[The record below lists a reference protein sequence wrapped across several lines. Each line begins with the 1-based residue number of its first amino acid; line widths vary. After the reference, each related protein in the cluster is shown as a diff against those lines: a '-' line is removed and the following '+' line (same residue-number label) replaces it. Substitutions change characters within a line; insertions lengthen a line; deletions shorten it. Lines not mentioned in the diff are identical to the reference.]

1 MRYSRKVWDKVK
13 SQNPDLKL
21 WEIGKIIGQMW
32 KELSEEERGDFAEE
46 YEMDK
51 AECDRAMMQ
60 YKSSPAFQ
68 VHPLVTSRFFH
79 QSLIFLPLCDTFMTV
94 GFCKIIVKNFIL
106 TFLKITFVF
115 FI

>member
-32 KELSEEERGDFAEE
+32 KELPEEERADFAEE

-51 AECDRAMMQ
+51 AEYDRAMMQ

-68 VHPLVTSRFFH
+68 V
-79 QSLIFLPLCDTFMTV
+79 QSSAYYDHFGKASKRLQKLNDSINRRDL
-94 GFCKIIVKNFIL
+94 IIVKIKRDQH
-106 TFLKITFVF
+106 FLIT
-115 FI
+115 ISG

>member
-1 MRYSRKVWDKVK
+1 MRYSSKGDKVK

-51 AECDRAMMQ
+51 AKYDRAMMQ
-60 YKSSPAFQ
+60 YKSLPAFQ
-68 VHPLVTSRFFH
+68 VHPLMMS
-79 QSLIFLPLCDTFMTV
+79 QIFLHHPQLFEIVLLQILPLHSID
-94 GFCKIIVKNFIL
+94 
-106 TFLKITFVF
+106 
-115 FI
+115 